1 MDGREASDADRAAR
15 AANRA
20 ETEASNALIAIA
32 PTTLAGMRAAIAWFV
47 QYDDGCIPETS
58 GRFLAILVQVA
69 GLLDDGARR

>member
-58 GRFLAILVQVA
+58 GRFLAILFKSL
-69 GLLDDGARR
+69 LLDDGARR